1 MACITPGI
9 YFTLNTT
16 MSAPLAIDIS
26 AAVLFDNKVAGHDG
40 VLQDPSGAVVIKPA
54 AELEIEFYESLILHP
69 SFASVAPKFYG
80 VLELNEQSAI
90 TDASGEVH
98 RTTGAERA
106 IVLENVAAGFA
117 KPSVIDVKLGRQLW
131 DEQAS
136 IEKRKRLDDVAA
148 KTTSGSLCMRI
159 AGMKTWDQDK
169 EDYVVY
175 DKYYG
180 RSFDIK
186 TIKEGIDTFIVKALG
201 TDRRKEVIRR
211 TITGISRIAEA
222 LEKEESRMYSASIL
236 AVYESDPTAIDEA
249 LKEERERPEKSHDDY
264 DESEEEFEETV
275 SETVEINGQIVEQVS
290 MFSARDIVVGE
301 DEDEDEDEKSV
312 CRVKLIDFAHATW
325 TPGEGMDMNALEGV
339 YNLRRLFEELLSEL

>member
-1 MACITPGI
+1 MGT
-9 YFTLNTT
+9 
-16 MSAPLAIDIS
+16 PLAINIS
-26 AAVLFDNKVAGHDG
+26 TAVSFDNKVAGHDG
-40 VLQDPSGAVVIKPA
+40 VLQDPSGVVVIKPA
-54 AELEIEFYESLILHP
+54 AEIEIDFYESLILHP

-80 VLELNEQSAI
+80 VLELNAQSAI
-90 TDASGEVH
+90 TEASGEVH
-98 RTTGAERA
+98 RMTGAERA

-117 KPSVIDVKLGRQLW
+117 KASVIDVKLGRQLW

-169 EDYVVY
+169 GDYVVY
-175 DKYYG
+175 DRYYG
-180 RSFDIK
+180 RSFDVK
-186 TIKEGIDTFIVKALG
+186 TVKEGMDTFIVKSLG
-201 TDRRKEVIRR
+201 TDRRKEVIKRI
-211 TITGISRIAEA
+211 ITGISLIAEA

-236 AVYESDPTAIDEA
+236 AVYESDPTAFDEA
-249 LKEERERPEKSHDDY
+249 LKEERERPEKIYDGY
-264 DESEEEFEETV
+264 DESEEEFEESV

-290 MFSARDIVVGE
+290 MFSTGDIVVGE
-301 DEDEDEDEKSV
+301 DEGDEEVKSV

-339 YNLRRLFEELLSEL
+339 YNLRRLFDELLSTL